1 MNSNNFVLL
10 NTHLYICGSYANN
23 SAIYIVY
30 HLQLCSLHE
39 YSCYIAHSTV
49 NNNQS
54 INHHNKYAVECCQ
67 NQITFLLVYHFL
79 MLLFTFEVA
88 LPFGIAI
95 LYTGLYY
102 TITLTLRFIASMICR
117 HWYTYTILN
126 DCKKPDTLNLHTT
139 VHPLSDNQQHTF
151 SDPTIEQK

>member
-1 MNSNNFVLL
+1 MTNSSYIVNSNNFVLL

-39 YSCYIAHSTV
+39 YSCYIAHTTV

-54 INHHNKYAVECCQ
+54 INHHNKYVVECCQ
-67 NQITFLLVYHFL
+67 NQITSLLVYHFS

-88 LPFGIAI
+88 LPFRIAI
-95 LYTGLYY
+95 LYTGFVLHNYFNFTVHCFYYMSSLVYLYY
-102 TITLTLRFIASMICR
+102 TKWLQKAWHLKLTHHSASFIRQST
-117 HWYTYTILN
+117 TY
-126 DCKKPDTLNLHTT
+126 
-139 VHPLSDNQQHTF
+139 F
-151 SDPTIEQK
+151 